1 MGLGHPL
8 IVVVLTIVGLVVLK
22 AVFIFIRGGGDVQRI
37 GLAVRAWWRA
47 TGDPAFAAR
56 LRPRLEAEANPAG
69 PPKPSPEPLRLLMLL
84 QRGDGRFLDFVMEN
98 VQQADDEQVVAAV
111 RSMQPVWQSTLKE
124 HIILESV
131 RTEPEGE
138 TIEVPP
144 GFDPS
149 AIQLTGNVTGQ
160 PPFRGA
166 LKHPGWRVREIKL
179 PPLPEGQDPFVIQP
193 AEVELP

>member
-1 MGLGHPL
+1 
-8 IVVVLTIVGLVVLK
+8 
-22 AVFIFIRGGGDVQRI
+22 
-37 GLAVRAWWRA
+37 
-47 TGDPAFAAR
+47 
-56 LRPRLEAEANPAG
+56 
-69 PPKPSPEPLRLLMLL
+69 
-84 QRGDGRFLDFVMEN
+84 MEN
-98 VQQADDEQVVAAV
+98 VQDADDEQVVAAV

-124 HIILESV
+124 HVVLEPV
-131 RTEPEGE
+131 RAEPESE

-149 AIQLTGNVTGQ
+149 TVQLTGNVTGQ
-160 PPFRGA
+160 PPFRGV

>member
-1 MGLGHPL
+1 MGPGNTA
-8 IVVVLTIVGLVVLK
+8 IVVVLTVIGLVALK
-22 AVFIFIRGGGDVQRI
+22 AVVLLIITGGDLQR
-37 GLAVRAWWRA
+37 LALSVRAWWRIMRQ
-47 TGDPAFAAR
+47 PAFAAKV
-56 LRPRLEAEANPAG
+56 RPLLDAEAKPAG
-69 PPKPSPEPLRLLMLL
+69 PPKPSPEPLRLLTLL

-124 HIILESV
+124 HIILEPV

-138 TIEVPP
+138 TIDVPP

-149 AIQLTGNVTGQ
+149 AVQLTGNVTGQ

>member
-1 MGLGHPL
+1 MTLEQLL
-8 IVVVLTIVGLVVLK
+8 IVVPLTVVGLAVLK
-22 AVFIFIRGGGDVQRI
+22 AIVLLIITGGDVQR
-37 GLAVRAWWRA
+37 LALSVRAWWRILR
-47 TGDPAFAAR
+47 DPAFAGR
-56 LRPRLEAEANPAG
+56 VSPLLEAEAKPAG
-69 PPKPSPEPLRLLMLL
+69 PPKPSPEPLRLLTLL

-98 VQQADDEQVVAAV
+98 VQQAGDEQVVAAV

-124 HIILESV
+124 HIILEPV
-131 RTEPEGE
+131 RGEPEGE
-138 TIEVPP
+138 TVEVPP

-160 PPFRGA
+160 PPFRGS